1 VPRILQNR
9 GVPSTTST
17 SPKAKIQAVQLSSGS
32 LLFSDRDGR
41 KFVLK
46 PKANLGV
53 TPSSTVGLAGK
64 RAPAPPVY
72 VPVPPPEKLQD
83 VFTASPSLQVVWERA
98 CACASAQ
105 CRLLIRANRLHE
117 LLVDL
122 GTTRYRMGCL
132 GLQPVCRAGIHT
144 SLYSLADVL
153 ARYVC
158 SASDQVLPL
167 LPLRDALERVILKS
181 IHRRYGAEIHWQALP
196 EILGG
201 SSLCKRLIKSGE
213 LVPSFKTRRCTLFP
227 LKAIEDIA
235 GRLQGGWVPPVRMVA
250 RQGRAR

>member
-1 VPRILQNR
+1 MPRA
-9 GVPSTTST
+9 TST
-17 SPKAKIQAVQLSSGS
+17 SPKAKVQAVQLGSGA

-46 PKANLGV
+46 PKANPG
-53 TPSSTVGLAGK
+53 TTQSSAVSLAGK
-64 RAPAPPVY
+64 RAPASPVY
-72 VPVPPPEKLQD
+72 VHVPPPEKLQD

-98 CACASAQ
+98 CACAQAQ

-132 GLQPVCRAGIHT
+132 GLKPVCRAGIHT

-153 ARYVC
+153 SRYVC
-158 SASDQVLPL
+158 SASDQALPL
-167 LPLRDALERVILKS
+167 QPLRDALERSILES
-181 IHRRYGAEIHWQALP
+181 IHRRYGAEIHWRALP

-201 SSLCKRLIKSGE
+201 SSLCERLIKSGA
-213 LVPSFKTRRCTLFP
+213 LVPSIRTRRCTLFP
-227 LKAIEDIA
+227 LKAVEDIA
-235 GRLQGGWVPPVRMVA
+235 MRLQRGWVPPRRALVRK
-250 RQGRAR
+250 GRAR